1 MLSEVEEELLS
12 SEVEVLSLL
21 EEELVEL
28 SELDEEEV
36 PPCPEHALNVIA
48 HIAAKIAAPIL
59 FLIFIEYLLSF
70 GESDSRIFL

>member
-12 SEVEVLSLL
+12 SEVEVLSVL

-28 SELDEEEV
+28 SELDEEV
-36 PPCPEHALNVIA
+36 PPFPEHALNVIA
-48 HIAAKIAAPIL
+48 HIAAIMAAPIL

-70 GESDSRIFL
+70 GESDSRVFL

>member
-1 MLSEVEEELLS
+1 MLSEVEEELLF

-28 SELDEEEV
+28 SELDDEEF
-36 PPCPEHALNVIA
+36 PPFPEHALNVIA